1 MVPGRGEWIVS
12 SVSRSV
18 LVGLASGVFLLVV
31 LGLAGS
37 LDALA
42 FAAVGSYLAV
52 YGVAVVLLRPPP
64 EAEPE
69 PERGPNQE
77 QGSDEVGTDL

>member
-1 MVPGRGEWIVS
+1 MS

-69 PERGPNQE
+69 RRPNQE